1 VTVLTNA
8 ASAAEVRAGL
18 AAGAE
23 GAGLIRTELAFL
35 EAESWPTQ
43 ADHVRALAPVLA
55 GLRGRVATV
64 RVLDFGG
71 DKTPPF
77 LRGTAERGL
86 ALLLSAEQAF
96 IAQLRAIAHVAG
108 DVDLRI
114 LLPMV
119 NSVAE
124 LDAARERVVAAVDA
138 PQIGAMIET
147 VEAVDAAPGLAAG
160 SSFLSIGTNDLTAAV
175 LGADRFAAA
184 SSPTGDPR
192 VLRAIDASVRA
203 AHDAGIA
210 IEVCGEAAS
219 DPHLLPLLVGLEV
232 DELSVGAARVG
243 ATREWVRELD
253 FERCREQV
261 RRAMAGAAA
270 STGSTR

>member
-35 EAESWPTQ
+35 DAETWPTED
-43 ADHVRALAPVLA
+43 DHFRALAPVLT
-55 GLRGRVATV
+55 GLRGHVATV

-77 LRGTAERGL
+77 LRGVSERGL
-86 ALLLSAEQAF
+86 ALLLAAEDAF
-96 IAQLRAIAHVAG
+96 MAQLRGIARAADGVE
-108 DVDLRI
+108 LRI

-124 LDAARERVVAAVDA
+124 LRAARAHIAGAFESPLV
-138 PQIGAMIET
+138 GAMIET
-147 VEAVDAAPGLAAG
+147 REAVAAAAGLAAD
-160 SSFLSIGTNDLTAAV
+160 SSFLSIGTNDLTADV
-175 LGADRFAAA
+175 LGADRFAAT

-192 VLRAIDASVRA
+192 VLRAIDASVRG

-219 DPHLLPLLVGLEV
+219 DPELLPLLVGLGV

-243 ATREWVRELD
+243 AVREWVRGLEYAT
-253 FERCREQV
+253 CRQSARSALEEEV
-261 RRAMAGAAA
+261 A
-270 STGSTR
+270 TR